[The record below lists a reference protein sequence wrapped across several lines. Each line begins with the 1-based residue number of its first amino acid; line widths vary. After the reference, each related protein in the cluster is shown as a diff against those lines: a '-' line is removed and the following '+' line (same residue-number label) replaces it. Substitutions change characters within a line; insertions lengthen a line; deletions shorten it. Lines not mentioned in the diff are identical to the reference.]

1 MRARQQELQNL
12 FRRATRHHQAGQ
24 LAQAEQAYREA
35 LALAPE
41 HADSLHGMGVLAHE
55 LGRSDLAIG
64 YIGKALKAKPRQPH
78 YHINLGRAL
87 RARGHTEEARAA
99 FHVAVL
105 LAPDDAVAQF
115 NLATALTDLER
126 FAEALACYR
135 EALRIDPFYA
145 DACANMA
152 LLLHAT
158 GNLHDAEISFRR
170 LATLRPDDA
179 AAHGLQAVVSR
190 QLGRLK
196 EGEAPLREAIRL
208 DPQNAEW
215 ANLLGAT
222 LIDLGRADE
231 AEAPLRD
238 AVRLNPDH
246 VDAHNNLGLSLQSI
260 WQSTGQ
266 LEAALAE
273 IREALRLQPENA
285 NIRNNLG
292 TVLRDL
298 GRDDEAEDTWR
309 DVLARDPDNAPAH
322 FNIGTM
328 KLAKGDFAAGWP
340 EFEWRD
346 RVPGS
351 QPRNFAQPRWTGETL
366 DGGTVLIHA
375 EQGFG
380 DTIQFCRYAA
390 LAAQRARIVLEVPGP
405 LLRLLGNLEGVAQ
418 IVTRGNPLPAF
429 HAHCPMLSL
438 PAVLGTTLHSI
449 PAASLYLKAPH
460 SPEWQA
466 RLRHLPGLRVG
477 LCWAGSST
485 YSHDRWRSLAV
496 ANLADLAAVP
506 GTSLVSLQKN
516 PPQPVPSDLNLH
528 DWTGEFS
535 DFADT
540 AALIAQLDLVIS
552 VDTAIAHLAGA
563 LGKPVWLLNRFDA
576 DWRWLRNRDD
586 SPWYPTLRQFRQ
598 PMPGDWTSV
607 LQRAA
612 ASLAARAQDGRGLN
626 PAVTPGTAS

>member
-1 MRARQQELQNL
+1 VRARQQELHTL

-24 LAQAEQAYREA
+24 LAEAERAYREA
-35 LALAPE
+35 LALAPA
-41 HADSLHGMGVLAHE
+41 HADSLHGMGVLAHQ

-64 YIGKALKAKPRQPH
+64 YIGKALKEKPRQAH

-87 RARGHTEEARAA
+87 RDRGHIEEARAA

-105 LAPDDAVAQF
+105 LAPNDAVAQF
-115 NLATALTDLER
+115 NLATALTDLGR
-126 FAEALACYR
+126 RDEALACYR

-158 GNLHDAEISFRR
+158 GNLRDAEASFRR

-179 AAHGLQAVVSR
+179 AAHGLQAVVLR
-190 QLGRLK
+190 QLGWLK

-208 DPQNAEW
+208 DPQNVEW
-215 ANLLGAT
+215 SNLLGAT

-231 AEAPLRD
+231 AEAPLGA

-246 VDAHNNLGLSLQSI
+246 VDAHNNLSLAL
-260 WQSTGQ
+260 QSTGQ
-266 LEAALAE
+266 LEAALGE
-273 IREALRLQPENA
+273 IGDALRLQPENA
-285 NIRNNLG
+285 DIRNNLG
-292 TVLRDL
+292 AVLRDL
-298 GRDDEAEDTWR
+298 GRHAAAEAAWQ
-309 DVLARDPDNAPAH
+309 DVLARDPQNAPAH

-328 KLAKGDFAAGWP
+328 LLAKGDFAAGWP

-351 QPRNFAQPRWTGETL
+351 HPRDFAQPRWAGEAL
-366 DGGTVLIHA
+366 DGGVVLIHA

-380 DTIQFCRYAA
+380 DTIQFCRYVA
-390 LAAQRARIVLEVPGP
+390 LAARRARIVLEVPRP
-405 LLRLLGNLEGVAQ
+405 LLRLLGNLEGAEQ
-418 IVTRGNPLPAF
+418 IIARGDPLPEF

-438 PAVLGTTLHSI
+438 PGLLDTTLASI
-449 PAASLYLKAPH
+449 PAATPYLQAPH
-460 SPEWQA
+460 SLEWQA
-466 RLRHLPGLRVG
+466 RLQHLEGLRVG
-477 LCWAGSST
+477 LCWAGSRA

-496 ANLADLAAVP
+496 ADLTDLAAVP
-506 GTSLVSLQKN
+506 GVALISLQKD

-528 DWTGEFS
+528 DWTEEFS

-540 AALIAQLDLVIS
+540 AALVAQLDLVIS

-576 DWRWLRNRDD
+576 DWRWLRNRHD

-598 PMPGDWTSV
+598 QSPGDWKSV
-607 LQRAA
+607 LRRVA
-612 ASLAARAQDGRGLN
+612 ASLAARE
-626 PAVTPGTAS
+626 